1 MIFLTGFMGSG
12 KTAVGRVLALHL
24 KRPFIDLDAY
34 IVAKSGRSIANIFAC
49 AGEPAFRV
57 LEHEALVEVT
67 NGSRKAVVATGGGLP
82 IDGANRAI
90 MKSGGHIVYL
100 KASFDTLISRIPEDP
115 GRPLWNQQAHELLK
129 ARKPAYEDAD
139 VVVDT
144 DGMSIR
150 EVAQE
155 VSRLVANLRD
165 PLPVLVPGA
174 PYPVYIGSGIFK
186 DLKNMLARHVRP
198 EGVFIIVDEQ
208 VHAHHHRLIRSA
220 VKGLPHHIMRIPS
233 GERVKSSPFLGR
245 ILEEML
251 SAQVNRHWICM
262 AIGGGVTGDL
272 CAFASSI
279 FMRGIPVVQVPTTL
293 LAQVDSGIGGKTGI
307 NLDQG
312 KNLVGTIHQP
322 RFVLSDVD
330 FLATLD
336 PDLIRG
342 AMAEVVKYGII
353 MDARLFE
360 YLEKARTVDYEKV
373 VAMCSAD
380 KAAVVSADEREG
392 GRRRILNFG
401 HTVGHAI
408 ERVLNYEVSHGR
420 AVAAGMLFASWLSCE
435 LGLLKGSDLGRIRS
449 LVKRFTSTGAGTVLP
464 EPRQIEAAM
473 ALDKKGTGSGVHFVL
488 TPGIGDATVKYLT
501 SSEILGAYGR
511 YIHGSEASV

>member
-12 KTAVGRVLALHL
+12 KTAAGRVLALHL

-34 IVAKSGRSIANIFAC
+34 IAAKACRSIAEIFAS
-49 AGEPAFRV
+49 AGEPAFRA

-67 NGSRKAVVATGGGLP
+67 NSSRAAVVATGGGLP
-82 IDGANRAI
+82 VNRANRAI
-90 MKSGGHIVYL
+90 MKSGGHIVHL
-100 KASFDTLISRIPEDP
+100 RAGFDTLITRIPRDP
-115 GRPLWNQQAHELLK
+115 GRPLWNRHAHLLLEE
-129 ARKPAYEDAD
+129 RRPAYEDAD

-144 DGMSIR
+144 DGMTIQ
-150 EVAQE
+150 EVARE
-155 VSRLVANLRD
+155 VSRLVAHLRD
-165 PLPVLVPGA
+165 PLPVLVPCA
-174 PYPVYIGSGIFK
+174 PYPVYIGRGIFRDVQK
-186 DLKNMLARHVRP
+186 MLARHARP

-208 VHAHHHRLIRSA
+208 VHAHHHPLIRSA

-233 GERVKSSPFLGR
+233 GEHVKSFLFLGR

-251 SAQVNRHWICM
+251 SAQVNRQWICM

-272 CAFASSI
+272 CAFAASI

-293 LAQVDSGIGGKTGI
+293 LSQVDSGIGGKTGI

-312 KNLVGTIHQP
+312 KNLVGTLHQP
-322 RFVLSDVD
+322 LFVLSDVD

-336 PDLIRG
+336 PDQMRG
-342 AMAEVVKYGII
+342 AMAEVIKYGVI

-360 YLEKARTVDYEKV
+360 YLEKAPSVDYEKV
-373 VAMCSAD
+373 VDMCSSD
-380 KAAVVSADEREG
+380 KAAVVSRDEREG
-392 GRRRILNFG
+392 GLRRILNFG

-435 LGLLKGSDLGRIRS
+435 LGLLKGSDLDRIRS
-449 LVKRFTSTGAGTVLP
+449 LVNRFVSTGVRTALP
-464 EPRQIEAAM
+464 EPRQIAAAM
-473 ALDKKGTGSGVHFVL
+473 ALDKKGTGGGVHFVL
-488 TPGIGDATVKYLT
+488 TPGIGDASVKYLT

-511 YIHGSEASV
+511 YIHGSEESV